1 MQAAVASG
9 YGGVEC
15 IAVCP
20 GEAVPVPGENE
31 VLIRVAFASINP
43 VDWKMLSGYLAL
55 FESGGPTKRRVRG
68 FDACGEIVQT
78 GQRCTRLKAGD
89 KVVCMLHFSQ
99 VTQGRGTFAQFVA
112 VDERRVKEALFC
124 QVFVPSLYTLSP

>member
-1 MQAAVASG
+1 MQAAIASA

-20 GEAVPVPGENE
+20 GEALPVPGEKE

-55 FESGGPTKRRVRG
+55 IETGDTSQRRIRG
-68 FDACGEIVQT
+68 FDASGEVVSA
-78 GQRCTRLKAGD
+78 GKSCTRLSRGD
-89 KVVCMLHFSQ
+89 KVMCMLHFSQ
-99 VTQGRGTFAQFVA
+99 VTKGLGTFAEFVA
-112 VDERRVKEALFC
+112 VDEK
-124 QVFVPSLYTLSP
+124 